1 MRAYII
7 YGWFY
12 PDYHPHSS
20 SGIFCWLSVLC
31 SLEYPK
37 FLENSWVGG
46 MSWSGWGM
54 WGSQRAGR
62 LPASWQKREPVR
74 GATSWPRATPKRK
87 HRRPWQVGE
96 SSSGTMSVVLSMVLP
111 VIFSAVLMAKIE
123 FFLKNLHSH
132 IFGPNILHSAG
143 LLIESF
149 FFHSS
154 VNAAISEFGSF
165 FVNIEIHV

>member
-1 MRAYII
+1 MQASNFRFGGSPIELSQFRCVSNK
-7 YGWFY
+7 GL
-12 PDYHPHSS
+12 YHLWLISARLSPHSS
-20 SGIFCWLSVLC
+20 SRIFCWLSVLC

-54 WGSQRAGR
+54 WGSQMAGK

-96 SSSGTMSVVLSMVLP
+96 SSSGTMSVVLSMVLR
-111 VIFSAVLMAKIE
+111 VLQAVLMAKMN
-123 FFLKNLHSH
+123 FF
-132 IFGPNILHSAG
+132 
-143 LLIESF
+143 
-149 FFHSS
+149 
-154 VNAAISEFGSF
+154 
-165 FVNIEIHV
+165 